1 MTTNI
6 FTIQSSP
13 DDVELSD
20 KINIDEL
27 YEKQQ
32 QHDLNQLKIF
42 TKILN
47 RIHNK
52 IKIIA
57 RQKIDDRLCWF
68 IVPEFLP
75 GVTGYDQAACIAYI
89 IDKLQKNGFA
99 VRYVHPNALLI
110 SWAHWIP
117 SYVRNE
123 FKKKTGITIN
133 EYGLVVNNAEK
144 DSNNLNESNYAYDSL
159 DKDILNTKNQQ
170 INKPDLNKHKKEYT
184 PINTYKPL
192 GNLIYDDD
200 LLDSISN
207 KIYPNK

>member
-6 FTIQSSP
+6 FTVQSRY

-27 YEKQQ
+27 YEKKQ
-32 QHDLNQLKIF
+32 QHDINQLKIF
-42 TKILN
+42 TKLLN

-52 IKIIA
+52 IKIIS

-68 IVPEFLP
+68 LVPEFLA

-89 IDKLQKNGFA
+89 IDKLQQNGFA

-133 EYGLVVNNAEK
+133 EFGFLVDKEEKEK
-144 DSNNLNESNYAYDSL
+144 DSNNLNESDYGYGLSG
-159 DKDILNTKNQQ
+159 KDINQQ
-170 INKPDLNKHKKEYT
+170 MNKSDKNKHKKEYT
-184 PINTYKPL
+184 PINTYKPS
-192 GNLIYDDD
+192 GNLIYDND
-200 LLDSISN
+200 LLDSISSRIDSN
-207 KIYPNK
+207 K